1 MRTICFFVGDITRCG
16 GTEKVSTIIANEI
29 VLNKNYRVMF
39 LSLVE
44 QNNFSYFSI
53 SADIKRY
60 VLNKKGK
67 WIEPGPGYLF
77 LIPELRRFLKRQ
89 SIDIIIDVDIVLDAL
104 TIPASVGMAV
114 KVISW
119 EHFHFYFEQKFLYRK
134 MISRFSSLFS
144 DYIITLTRQDKENYK
159 KNLHRIKKIDFIYNP
174 ITVSKNRNSLECS
187 KGVFRKNI
195 LITVGRIEEIKGAD
209 LIIKILPRILSRH
222 KDWQWFFL
230 GEGDYKGDLEEAV
243 HRYQL
248 EEQVVLTGNVSNVE
262 DYLKCASIFVMT
274 SRSEGLPMCLLEA
287 KAAGLPCVAFDI
299 QTGPSE
305 IIQNEVNGFL
315 VPSFDLDKMVE
326 KIELLIKSEE
336 LRNRFANNT
345 VIGME
350 KFQIDFIL
358 RKWAYVLENV

>member
-1 MRTICFFVGDITRCG
+1 MKVRTICFFVGDITRCG

-222 KDWQWFFL
+222 KDWQWFF
-230 GEGDYKGDLEEAV
+230 
-243 HRYQL
+243 
-248 EEQVVLTGNVSNVE
+248 
-262 DYLKCASIFVMT
+262 
-274 SRSEGLPMCLLEA
+274 
-287 KAAGLPCVAFDI
+287 
-299 QTGPSE
+299 
-305 IIQNEVNGFL
+305 
-315 VPSFDLDKMVE
+315 
-326 KIELLIKSEE
+326 
-336 LRNRFANNT
+336 
-345 VIGME
+345 
-350 KFQIDFIL
+350 
-358 RKWAYVLENV
+358 